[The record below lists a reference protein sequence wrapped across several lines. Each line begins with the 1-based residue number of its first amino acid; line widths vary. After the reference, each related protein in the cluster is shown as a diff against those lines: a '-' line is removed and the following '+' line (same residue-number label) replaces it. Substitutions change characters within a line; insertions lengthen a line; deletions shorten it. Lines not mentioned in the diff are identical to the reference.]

1 MCVRKET
8 LTKGKRTL
16 RFISPSSF
24 YIDQIQWLAWW
35 DKEFKDRYEEILL
48 YNFFLYIIYLYIDS
62 FILQYIFY
70 IISC

>member
-1 MCVRKET
+1 MRVRKET

-35 DKEFKDRYEEILL
+35 DK
-48 YNFFLYIIYLYIDS
+48 
-62 FILQYIFY
+62 
-70 IISC
+70 